1 MKDLAILVPAYNEES
16 TIIRCLESLLEQE
29 DVDSIDWNI
38 CVIANNCSD
47 NTVLMVNDF
56 IKENSLE
63 GRVLLVET
71 DTPGKSNALNLGMK
85 SIMAKKYAVIDADS
99 YLAKDSLMQ
108 IYKEFENKKVKVVGA
123 LDRPVFKN
131 KESLLYEYQMTQQIY
146 REERGRV
153 LPVGRFYIFDSDTIN
168 EFPNFLHSEDT
179 WIDLEIAKNYG
190 WDAVLVLMNAIV
202 YFTPA
207 NNWLD
212 FIKQESRF
220 ECGLPQIIHHYPELE
235 TVWEKR
241 REGEGRNKDRRT
253 VFQNIKKRLTQLNIK
268 PERIDE
274 FDTLI
279 LDIIEDNA
287 TLMCDQ
293 LISEEGLW
301 EPINST
307 KV

>member
-47 NTVLMVNDF
+47 NTVLVVNDF
-56 IKENSLE
+56 IKGNSLE
-63 GRVLLVET
+63 DRVLLVET
-71 DTPGKSNALNLGMK
+71 DTPGKSKALNLGMK

-99 YLAKDSLMQ
+99 SLEKSSLMK
-108 IYKEFENKKVKVVGA
+108 IYKKCKNKNLKIVGA
-123 LDRPVFKN
+123 LDRPIFKN
-131 KESLLYEYQMTQQIY
+131 KKSLLYEYQMAQQIY

-153 LPVGRFYIFDSDTIN
+153 LPVGRFYMFDSDTIN
-168 EFPNFLHSEDT
+168 EFPDFLHSEDT

-190 WDAVLVLMNAIV
+190 WEAVLVLMNAIV

-241 REGEGRNKDRRT
+241 REGEGRSKDRKT

-287 TLMCDQ
+287 TLMSDQ
-293 LISEEGLW
+293 LISEDGLW